1 MENNKRYRTIDDIL
15 SDPEVL
21 EILKPFEKNLKAKSI
36 DYEIRNFQELT
47 DWVKENKR
55 VPEKVNS
62 WNTERKMYSRLK
74 GFRERPDKF
83 QEYDELGL
91 LVSEE
96 PSIYERLIEEIKNDT
111 YSKQP
116 TSLDDILDSE
126 SILFDGLENIDS
138 SMPKLFETKKVKKN
152 RKRKVAPDS
161 IARRKKV
168 EDFSQ
173 YKILFKKIQ
182 QELTSG
188 KGQLKPFKNNNV
200 EVDHFYVLKGQLIYI
215 DSLGEIVS
223 KNNANGIYE
232 DQRLRVIYENG
243 TESNLLKRGLVSS
256 LYGRDGKIITELNE
270 NIELS
275 NDDFETGYIYVIKSL
290 SDNPDIANI
299 KSLYKIGVTTG
310 SVQTRIAN
318 ARNESTYLYAPVKVV
333 EQMRVINLDAHS
345 LETALHH
352 ALAQYQLDVEI
363 KAPNGKIITPRE
375 WFVVELSKVEE
386 IVNRIVARL
395 QSEL

>member
-1 MENNKRYRTIDDIL
+1 M
-15 SDPEVL
+15 
-21 EILKPFEKNLKAKSI
+21 
-36 DYEIRNFQELT
+36 
-47 DWVKENKR
+47 
-55 VPEKVNS
+55 
-62 WNTERKMYSRLK
+62 
-74 GFRERPDKF
+74 
-83 QEYDELGL
+83 
-91 LVSEE
+91 
-96 PSIYERLIEEIKNDT
+96 
-111 YSKQP
+111 
-116 TSLDDILDSE
+116 
-126 SILFDGLENIDS
+126 
-138 SMPKLFETKKVKKN
+138 
-152 RKRKVAPDS
+152 
-161 IARRKKV
+161 
-168 EDFSQ
+168 
-173 YKILFKKIQ
+173 
-182 QELTSG
+182 
-188 KGQLKPFKNNNV
+188 
-200 EVDHFYVLKGQLIYI
+200 
-215 DSLGEIVS
+215 
-223 KNNANGIYE
+223 
-232 DQRLRVIYENG
+232 
-243 TESNLLKRGLVSS
+243 
-256 LYGRDGKIITELNE
+256 YGRDGKIITELNE

>member
-1 MENNKRYRTIDDIL
+1 M
-15 SDPEVL
+15 
-21 EILKPFEKNLKAKSI
+21 
-36 DYEIRNFQELT
+36 
-47 DWVKENKR
+47 
-55 VPEKVNS
+55 
-62 WNTERKMYSRLK
+62 
-74 GFRERPDKF
+74 
-83 QEYDELGL
+83 
-91 LVSEE
+91 VSEE

-188 KGQLKPFKNNNV
+188 KRQLKPFKNNNV

>member
-55 VPEKVNS
+55 EPEKVNS

-188 KGQLKPFKNNNV
+188 KRQLKPFKNNNV

>member
-188 KGQLKPFKNNNV
+188 KRQLKPFKNNNV